1 MLTDA
6 AGVRLLVDMT
16 EAAMLS
22 ISLLA
27 RWLTKI
33 ASLLDFYVTAVVLQS
48 MLRLFSGWAS
58 RTPAS
63 TSKLDTEAV
72 RGLAARRLRRLYPT
86 HELLSDG

>member
-1 MLTDA
+1 
-6 AGVRLLVDMT
+6 
-16 EAAMLS
+16 MLS

-58 RTPAS
+58 RTPGINKALSRCRVSPRESSMHAS
-63 TSKLDTEAV
+63 TAWILLV
-72 RGLAARRLRRLYPT
+72 R
-86 HELLSDG
+86 LLSDG